1 MALDSISPHSRCAT
15 STSGD
20 ASRTPGLQLNIRAR
34 CIVSGAVIQ
43 TIGPLIAFVEA
54 VNAAGQDGAL
64 GGLRIDIVRFW
75 PESPTMASKR
85 FRRAVQGASR
95 APSSKRTVPLD
106 APAIGPAGSGQAAK
120 HEPSSPGKPPTR
132 FLSGSAV
139 SLTRAARHVQA
150 EKRTPSKGS
159 ASSGSGS
166 DTSSS
171 SSSREPSLRDT
182 SPSPRSPVRAAG
194 TPAFATSPT
203 FAADDAPAPGRVRA
217 TSASAAML
225 AALERD
231 SGKAGG
237 DENVIRVSTC
247 VREALFFLQL

>member
-1 MALDSISPHSRCAT
+1 M
-15 STSGD
+15 
-20 ASRTPGLQLNIRAR
+20 QLNIRAR

-64 GGLRIDIVRFW
+64 GGLRIDVVRFW
-75 PESPTMASKR
+75 PESRTMASKR
-85 FRRAVQGASR
+85 YRRAVQGASR
-95 APSSKRTVPLD
+95 LPSSKRTVPLD
-106 APAIGPAGSGQAAK
+106 TPAVEPAGGGQAAK
-120 HEPSSPGKPPTR
+120 PEPSSPSRLPTR
-132 FLSGSAV
+132 LRPGSAE
-139 SLTRAARHVQA
+139 SLARAARHAQE

-166 DTSSS
+166 DTSNS
-171 SSSREPSLRDT
+171 SSSREPSLRGT

-194 TPAFATSPT
+194 APTFATSPV
-203 FAADDAPAPGRVRA
+203 FVANDPAPGRVRA

-237 DENVIRVSTC
+237 DENVIRVSAF
-247 VREALFFLQL
+247 R